1 MKTIK
6 VKEIMV
12 PLSEY
17 ATVSEEATLYE
28 AIIALDE
35 AQAKHVK
42 SPYSHKAILV
52 FNRENKIVG
61 KIGQVDVLRALEPK
75 YGKIIDSGALSR
87 FGYTNHFL
95 KSLVD
100 QYQLWDK
107 PFNDICKKAGKLKV
121 SAFMVTPTEGEYIS
135 EESSLDEA
143 IHMLVMGNHQSLLVK
158 KENEI
163 TGILRLVDLF
173 HKVSETIKLCELK

>member
-1 MKTIK
+1 MKTVL
-6 VKEIMV
+6 VKEIML

-28 AIIALDE
+28 AIIALEE

-52 FNRENKIVG
+52 FNRENKIIG
-61 KIGQVDVLRALEPK
+61 KIGQIDILRALEPK
-75 YGKIIDSGALSR
+75 YEKIIDSSALSR
-87 FGYTNHFL
+87 FGYTNQFL

-107 PFNDICKKAGKLKV
+107 PLNDICKKAAKLKA
-121 SAFMVTPTEGEYIS
+121 STFMVTPAEGEYIS
-135 EESSLDEA
+135 EDSTIDEA
-143 IHMLVMGNHQSLLVK
+143 IHLLVMGNHQSLLVK

-163 TGILRLVDLF
+163 TGILRLTDLF
-173 HKVSETIKLCELK
+173 HKISESIKLCNF

>member
-1 MKTIK
+1 MKSIS

-12 PLSEY
+12 PLAEY
-17 ATVSEEATLYE
+17 ATVSEDATLFE
-28 AIIALDE
+28 AIMALEE

-42 SPYSHKAILV
+42 SPYSHKALLV

-75 YGKIIDSGALSR
+75 YGTIIDSKSLSR

-95 KSLVD
+95 KSLVQ
-100 QYQLWDK
+100 QYQLLDK
-107 PFNDICKKAGKLKV
+107 PLNDICKKAGKLKV
-121 SAFMVTPTEGEYIS
+121 STFMVTPTEGEYIS
-135 EESSLDEA
+135 ENSGLDEA
-143 IHMLVMGNHQSLLVK
+143 IHLLVMGNHQSLIVK

-163 TGILRLVDLF
+163 TGILRLTDLF
-173 HKVSETIKLCELK
+173 HKISETIKLCGL

>member
-12 PLSEY
+12 PLAEY
-17 ATVSEEATLYE
+17 ATVSEEATLFD
-28 AIIALDE
+28 AIIALEE
-35 AQAKHVK
+35 AQAKHFN

-61 KIGQVDVLRALEPK
+61 KIGQIDVLRALEPK

-87 FGYTNHFL
+87 FGYTAQFL

-107 PFNDICKKAGKLKV
+107 PLNDICKKAGTLKV
-121 SAFMVTPTEGEYIS
+121 SSFMVKPAEGEYIS
-135 EESSLDEA
+135 ENSSIDEA
-143 IHMLVMGNHQSLLVK
+143 IHMIVMGNHQSLIVK
-158 KENEI
+158 NENEI
-163 TGILRLVDLF
+163 TGILRLSDLF
-173 HKVSETIKLCELK
+173 HKISEIIKICGL

>member
-1 MKTIK
+1 MKSIS
-6 VKEIMV
+6 VREIMV

-17 ATVSEEATLYE
+17 ATVSEDATLFE
-28 AIIALDE
+28 AIIALEE

-42 SPYSHKAILV
+42 TPYSHKAILV
-52 FNRENKIVG
+52 FNKDNRIVG
-61 KIGQVDVLRALEPK
+61 KVGQVDVLRALEPK
-75 YGKIIDSGALSR
+75 YGSIIDLGSLSR

-95 KSLVD
+95 KSLVS

-107 PFNDICKKAGKLKV
+107 PLNDICKKAGTLKV
-121 SAFMVTPTEGEYIS
+121 KTFMVAPTEGEYIS

-143 IHMLVMGNHQSLLVK
+143 IHMFIMGNHQSLIVK
-158 KENEI
+158 KESEI

-173 HKVSETIKLCELK
+173 HKISETIKLCGL